1 MSALYRID
9 VMRSLGS
16 LAAILLLLETC
27 SCVSLSRDSADLQRF
42 EFQQPQMGL
51 PFRMVLYAHDS
62 ASATAAASSAFHR
75 IAQLNDIM
83 SDYDSDSELSRLSRS
98 SGQGKVTPIS
108 DDLWRVLERAQG
120 LSQRSGGAFDVT
132 VGPCVN
138 LWRKARREKKMPKA
152 DWLAEARK
160 AVGYQHVRLDARRR
174 TAELLVPEMRL
185 DLGGIAKG
193 YAVDEAMKI
202 LQQHGIRRALV
213 SGGGDL
219 AVSGPPPGKPGWR
232 IELPPLDVT
241 NAPPVRFVL
250 LSHAALATSGDLFQ
264 RLEIDGKRYSH
275 IVDPRTGIGLTDH
288 SLVTVIA
295 RDCMTADSLTKV
307 VSVLGPDEGL
317 KLIKQDRGAE
327 SRIVRKPADQ
337 IELRETSGFGRYYDE
352 N

>member
-1 MSALYRID
+1 
-9 VMRSLGS
+9 
-16 LAAILLLLETC
+16 
-27 SCVSLSRDSADLQRF
+27 
-42 EFQQPQMGL
+42 MGL
-51 PFRMVLYAHDS
+51 PFRMVLYAPDP
-62 ASATAAASSAFHR
+62 AAATVAASNAFNR
-75 IAQLNDIM
+75 IAQLNDIL
-83 SDYDSDSELSRLSRS
+83 SDYDSDSELSRLSQS

-108 DDLWRVLERAQG
+108 NDLWRVMERAQS

-138 LWRKARREKKMPKA
+138 LWRKARRDKKLPNPER
-152 DWLAEARK
+152 LAEARK

-174 TAELLVPEMRL
+174 TAELLVPDMRL

-202 LQQHGIRRALV
+202 LQQHGISRALV

-219 AVSGPPPGKPGWR
+219 AASDPPPGKPGWR

-250 LSHAALATSGDLFQ
+250 LTHAALTTSGDLFQ

-307 VSVLGPDEGL
+307 VSVLGPEQGL

-327 SRIVRKPADQ
+327 ARVVRKPADQ
-337 IELRETSGFGRYYDE
+337 IESRETVGFGHYYDSE
-352 N
+352 